1 MTVTAPLE
9 RPVWNCLTGR
19 QAHLAVAIGAAV
31 RIDSNFGP
39 FAAARD
45 RSSEAQT
52 ALAALLTGPDDALW
66 LVEAEDWPVPP
77 GTRVLRTAALLQMV
91 AENSQPPL
99 PEDGEFIALGEA
111 DAPEMTELALATEP
125 GPWRPLT
132 HRYGQ
137 FYGLRDADGHLM
149 AMAGERMQ
157 PGPGLAEVSG
167 VCTWPEFRGQG
178 LAGRL
183 IRRVMAAQVA
193 RGETPF
199 LHSYAANSKAI
210 GLYESLGFRARREM
224 IATVLVKHD

>member
-1 MTVTAPLE
+1 MSVIAPLD
-9 RPVWNCLTGR
+9 RPIWNCLTGR
-19 QAHLAVAIGAAV
+19 QAHLNVATGAAV
-31 RIDSNFGP
+31 RLDPNFGP

-45 RSSEAQT
+45 TSDEAQA

-66 LVEAEDWPVPP
+66 LVEPEEWPAPP
-77 GTRVLRTAALLQMV
+77 GTRVARTAVLLQMV
-91 AENSQPPL
+91 AEHPQPPL
-99 PEDGEFIALGEA
+99 PDDGAFIALGEA
-111 DAPEMTELALATEP
+111 DAAEMAELALATEP

-137 FYGLRDADGHLM
+137 FYGLRDASGRLM

-167 VCTWPEFRGQG
+167 VCTWAQYRGQG

-183 IRRVMAAQVA
+183 IRRVMTAQVG

-199 LHSYAANSKAI
+199 LHSYAANSSAI
-210 GLYESLGFRARREM
+210 RLYETLGFRASREM
-224 IATVLVKHD
+224 VASVIVLD